1 MFQSPSIRWR
11 LWAPTLF
18 LALMLCVAGA
28 ITTVRTQALIGD
40 AAQQQSAQL
49 DRLQQAQQWRN
60 AVSHRE
66 DDTAKRAALHAST
79 DDNQERQL
87 LEHAAQAADTTT
99 RLAAADAFV
108 TLQRDRMRQMQ
119 DTAAN
124 QRMRTVWGVLALMG
138 VIVSVSALG
147 SAFLVHTVCRPLTE
161 LRSLARRIGQGDLTV
176 TVDTARSDEIGD
188 LQRAIAEMRDALR
201 RIVGDVQAAAGQ
213 IRLASTEV
221 AAGNTDLS
229 TRTEQAASRL
239 QQTASAMAQLTETV
253 RQSSE
258 SARQASTLADTAS
271 GSAQRGGAV
280 VAQVVAT
287 MDGIHASSRRI
298 ADIIST
304 VDGIAF
310 QTNILAL
317 NAAVEAAR
325 AGEQG
330 RGFAVVAGEVRTLAQ
345 RSAAAA
351 REIKALIGR
360 NVESVEAGATLVRD
374 AGQTMEDIVAG
385 VQRVTAIVGEIS
397 ASSGAQHGDIGA
409 VHRTVGELDGMT
421 QQNAAL
427 VEQSAAAAE
436 SLRQQAARLTEIV
449 GAFRVTAT

>member
-1 MFQSPSIRWR
+1 MFKSPSITLR
-11 LWAPTLF
+11 LWAPTIG
-18 LALMLCVAGA
+18 LALMLGIAGS
-28 ITTVRTQALIGD
+28 ITTVRTQALIRD

-66 DDTAKRAALHAST
+66 DDAALRSALLAGAA
-79 DDNQERQL
+79 DDAERQVL
-87 LEHAAQAADTTT
+87 SQAAAATEPAA

-119 DTAAN
+119 DEAAAN
-124 QRMRTVWGVLALMG
+124 RMRTVWGVLALMA
-138 VIVSVSALG
+138 VIVGVSALG
-147 SAFLVHTVCRPLTE
+147 SAFLVRTVCRPLMA
-161 LRSLARRIGQGDLTV
+161 LRTLAERIGHGDLAAP
-176 TVDTARSDEIGD
+176 VDTNRADEIGD
-188 LQRAIAEMRDALR
+188 LQRSIAEMRDALR
-201 RIVGDVQAAAGQ
+201 RVVGDVQAAAEQ
-213 IRLASTEV
+213 VRLASTEV

-229 TRTEQAASRL
+229 ARTELTASRL
-239 QQTASAMAQLTETV
+239 QQTASAMAQITQTV
-253 RQSSE
+253 HQASD
-258 SARQASTLADTAS
+258 AAAQASTLATAAS
-271 GSAQRGGAV
+271 GSAQRGGSV
-280 VAQVVAT
+280 VAQVVST
-287 MDGIHASSRRI
+287 MDTIHASSRRI
-298 ADIIST
+298 ADIIGT

-351 REIKALIGR
+351 REIKALIGS
-360 NVESVEAGATLVRD
+360 NVESVEAGATLVKD
-374 AGQTMEDIVAG
+374 AGQTMQDIVDG

-397 ASSGAQHGDIGA
+397 ATSGAQRGDIGA
-409 VHRTVGELDGMT
+409 VHDAVGELDGMT

-436 SLRQQAARLTEIV
+436 SLRTQAARLTEIV
-449 GAFRVTAT
+449 SAFRLAA